1 MTRRE
6 KIEELLK
13 ADPDDVFLNYSYAM
27 ELAKLNEID
36 TARQVFQKVR
46 DLDSNYVSAY
56 FQEGQMLA
64 AQAELEAARKILQSG
79 IEVARNIGDDH
90 AQGEMSEFLQS
101 LS

>member
-13 ADPDDVFLNYSYAM
+13 TDPTDVFLNYSYAM

-36 TARQVFQKVR
+36 LARQFFQKVR

-64 AQAELEAARKILQSG
+64 AQAEPDAARQILQSG
-79 IEVARNIGDDH
+79 IEVARKIGDDH
-90 AQGEMSEFLQS
+90 ARGEMSDFLQS